1 MLHASLNCP
10 FLIATS
16 VFPNVYLDYLFHV
29 CVFLYSQF
37 IFQLILDFGENNTF
51 NTNIKK
57 ILMHIFVILNV
68 YFHLIS
74 NELIPSICVLI
85 CDIVMVICSS

>member
-1 MLHASLNCP
+1 MNAGITKKYIIVMQPYPTN
-10 FLIATS
+10 
-16 VFPNVYLDYLFHV
+16 Y
-29 CVFLYSQF
+29 
-37 IFQLILDFGENNTF
+37 FGENNTF

-68 YFHLIS
+68 YFHPIS

-85 CDIVMVICSS
+85 CDMSWLFALHNKFVPLKRFNATI